1 MPEQGAAE
9 FLGLGT
15 SAPGSKTDTPSV
27 CPAAKLNR
35 RLSDALYGY
44 ARRVWSVC
52 VDPEL
57 IANNFAHY
65 FSEIYTPNND
75 QRASSLHNEYISL
88 RENYFGL
95 PLPANSVFDTELVS
109 KVISNLKMWESP

>member
-44 ARRVWSVC
+44 ARRVWSVL
-52 VDPEL
+52 E
-57 IANNFAHY
+57 
-65 FSEIYTPNND
+65 ND
-75 QRASSLHNEYISL
+75 TVMGN
-88 RENYFGL
+88 
-95 PLPANSVFDTELVS
+95 T
-109 KVISNLKMWESP
+109 VIPR